1 MNAFVFCILVEVSC
15 FQVQKRVL
23 FDFASI
29 FRNFKETFQRKFKIF
44 LLIMEKIKVKLPDG
58 SILEVDKGT
67 TPLQIADKL
76 SKRLAKEAV
85 AAKVNGV
92 VVDLVRPLEE
102 DCELQI
108 LTFDDPEGREVFW
121 HSSAHLMAHAIEE
134 LFPGAKFGVGPPIE
148 DGFYY
153 DVDVDRPLTPDDLVK
168 IEEKMKELAERD
180 EPYVRKVVTKEEAL
194 EFFRKKGDPY
204 KVEIIEQIDENDT
217 ITFYTEG
224 SFTDLCRGPHLPS
237 TGKIKYVKLL
247 SVAGA
252 YWRGDSRNKMLQR
265 VYGVAYPKKELL
277 EAHLKRL
284 EEAKKRDHR
293 KLGKELEL
301 FVFHD
306 IAPGAPFWLP
316 KGMII
321 FRELEKFIREELDK
335 RGYEEISTPILVKKD
350 LWERSGHWEHY
361 KENMFI
367 LEVENEIYSLK
378 PMNCPESTYVYKM
391 KTRSYRDLP
400 LRLAEIGRL
409 HRNEIS
415 GALGGMFR
423 VRQIT
428 MDDAHIY
435 CRPDQILNEIN
446 ELIDFINYVYGIFKF
461 EPAYYLSTKPDNA
474 MGDPALW
481 EQAENAL
488 KTALEQNGIKYGLK
502 EKEGAFYGPKIDVQI
517 KDALGRDWQVAT
529 IQLDF
534 VMLPERFDLTYI
546 DADGQPKRPV
556 AIHRAIFGSFE
567 RFVGILTEHFAG
579 NFPVWLAPVQVIVLP
594 ITDAQNDYAIEIYTK
609 LKNLK
614 IRAEVD
620 TRNEK
625 ITYKIREAETKKI
638 PYMLVVG
645 EKEKTSGTV
654 SVRKHGKG
662 DLGVFDLESFISRI
676 KFEIETKAVE

>member
-1 MNAFVFCILVEVSC
+1 
-15 FQVQKRVL
+15 
-23 FDFASI
+23 
-29 FRNFKETFQRKFKIF
+29 
-44 LLIMEKIKVKLPDG
+44 MEKIKVKLPDN
-58 SILEVDKGT
+58 SVLEVDKGT
-67 TPLQIADKL
+67 TPLQIAEIL
-76 SKRLAKEAV
+76 SKRLAKDAV

-92 VVDLVRPLEE
+92 VIDLTRPLEE

-153 DVDVDRPLTPDDLVK
+153 DVDVDKPLTVEDLAK
-168 IEEKMKELAERD
+168 IEEKMKELAQRD

-194 EFFRKKGDPY
+194 EFFKKKGDPY
-204 KVEIIEQIDENDT
+204 KVEIIEQIEDNDI
-217 ITFYTEG
+217 ITLYSEG

-247 SVAGA
+247 SIAGA
-252 YWRGDSRNKMLQR
+252 YWRGDAKNKMLQR

-277 EAHLKRL
+277 DEHLRRL

-293 KLGKELEL
+293 RLGKELEL

-350 LWERSGHWEHY
+350 LWEKSGHWEHY
-361 KENMFI
+361 KENMFV
-367 LEVENEIYSLK
+367 LEVEDEIYSLK

-391 KTRSYRDLP
+391 RTRSYRDLP

-461 EPAYYLSTKPDNA
+461 QPAYYLSTKPDNA

-481 EQAENAL
+481 EQAEQAL
-488 KTALEQNGIKYGLK
+488 KMALEQNGIKYGLK

-546 DADGQPKRPV
+546 DVDGQPKRPV

-579 NFPVWLAPVQVIVLP
+579 NFTVWLAPVQVAVLP
-594 ITDAQNDYAIEIYTK
+594 ITDPQNDYAKTIWEK
-609 LKNLK
+609 LKQQK
-614 IRAEVD
+614 IRAEID
-620 TRNEK
+620 LRNEK

-638 PYMLVVG
+638 PYMLIIG
-645 EKEKTSGTV
+645 EKERTSGTV
-654 SVRKHGKG
+654 SIRRHGKG

-676 KFEIETKAVE
+676 KFEIESKVVE

>member
-1 MNAFVFCILVEVSC
+1 
-15 FQVQKRVL
+15 
-23 FDFASI
+23 
-29 FRNFKETFQRKFKIF
+29 
-44 LLIMEKIKVKLPDG
+44 MEERIKVKLPDG
-58 SILEVDKGT
+58 SILEVAKGT
-67 TPLQIADKL
+67 TPLQIAEML
-76 SKRLAKEAV
+76 SKRLSKEAV
-85 AAKVNGV
+85 AAKVDGV
-92 VVDLVRPLEE
+92 VVDLTRPLEN
-102 DCELQI
+102 DCELKI
-108 LTFDDPEGREVFW
+108 LTFEDPEGREVFW

-153 DVDVDRPLTPDDLVK
+153 DVDVDRPLTPEDLQK
-168 IEEKMKELAERD
+168 IEEKMVELAQRD
-180 EPYVRKVVTKEEAL
+180 EPYVRRVVTKEEAL
-194 EFFRKKGDPY
+194 EFFKKKGDPY
-204 KVEIIEQIDENDT
+204 KVEIIEQIEDGDT
-217 ITFYTEG
+217 ITFYSEG

-247 SVAGA
+247 NVAGA
-252 YWRGDSRNKMLQR
+252 YWRGDPKNKMLQR

-277 EAHLKRL
+277 EEHLRRL

-293 KLGKELEL
+293 RLGKELEL

-316 KGMII
+316 KGMVI

-361 KENMFI
+361 KENMFV

-391 KTRSYRDLP
+391 KTRSYKDLP

-446 ELIDFINYVYGIFKF
+446 ELIDFVNYVYKIFKF

-517 KDALGRDWQVAT
+517 KDALGRNWQVAT

-579 NFPVWLAPVQVIVLP
+579 NFPVWLAPVQVTVLP
-594 ITDAQNDYAIEIYTK
+594 ITDAQNDYAVEIYQK
-609 LKNLK
+609 LKEMK

-620 TRNEK
+620 LRNEK

-638 PYMLVVG
+638 PYMLVIG
-645 EKEKTSGTV
+645 EREKTNRNV
-654 SVRKHGKG
+654 SVRRHGKG
-662 DLGVFDLESFISRI
+662 DLGVFDLESFIARV
-676 KFEIETKAVE
+676 KFEIETKSVD

>member
-1 MNAFVFCILVEVSC
+1 
-15 FQVQKRVL
+15 
-23 FDFASI
+23 
-29 FRNFKETFQRKFKIF
+29 
-44 LLIMEKIKVKLPDG
+44 MEKIKVKLPDN
-58 SILEVDKGT
+58 SIIEVDKGT
-67 TPLQIADKL
+67 TPLQIAENL
-76 SKRLAKEAV
+76 SKKLAKEAV
-85 AAKVNGV
+85 AAKVNGIV
-92 VVDLVRPLEE
+92 IDLTRPLEE

-153 DVDVDRPLTPDDLVK
+153 DVDVDRTLTPEDLVK
-168 IEEKMKELAERD
+168 IEEKMRELAQRD
-180 EPYVRKVVTKEEAL
+180 EPYVRRVVTKQEAL
-194 EFFRKKGDPY
+194 EFFKKKGDPY
-204 KVEIIEQIDENDT
+204 KVEIIEQIDDNDV
-217 ITFYTEG
+217 ITFYSEG

-252 YWRGDSRNKMLQR
+252 YWRGDARNKMLQR

-277 EAHLKRL
+277 DEHLKRL
-284 EEAKKRDHR
+284 EEARKRDHR
-293 KLGKELEL
+293 RLGKELEL

-367 LEVENEIYSLK
+367 LQVEDEIYSLK

-481 EQAENAL
+481 EQAEEAL

-529 IQLDF
+529 IQLDL

-546 DADGQPKRPV
+546 DVDGQPKRPV

-579 NFPVWLAPVQVIVLP
+579 NFPVWLAPVQVAILP
-594 ITDAQNDYAIEIYTK
+594 ITDAQNDYAMEIYAR
-609 LKNLK
+609 LKDLK

-620 TRNEK
+620 LRNEK

-638 PYMLVVG
+638 PYMLIVG
-645 EKEKTSGTV
+645 EKERTSGTV
-654 SVRKHGKG
+654 SVRRHGKG
-662 DLGVFDLESFISRI
+662 DLGVSDLESFIS
-676 KFEIETKAVE
+676 KVKLEIETKAVE

>member
-1 MNAFVFCILVEVSC
+1 
-15 FQVQKRVL
+15 
-23 FDFASI
+23 
-29 FRNFKETFQRKFKIF
+29 
-44 LLIMEKIKVKLPDG
+44 MEERIKVKLPDG
-58 SILEVDKGT
+58 SILEVAKGT
-67 TPLQIADKL
+67 TPLQIAEML
-76 SKRLAKEAV
+76 SKRLSKEAV
-85 AAKVNGV
+85 AAKVDGV
-92 VVDLVRPLEE
+92 VVDLTRPLEN
-102 DCELQI
+102 DCELKI
-108 LTFDDPEGREVFW
+108 LTFEDPEGREVFW

-153 DVDVDRPLTPDDLVK
+153 DVDVDRPLTPEDLQK
-168 IEEKMKELAERD
+168 IEEKMVELAQRD
-180 EPYVRKVVTKEEAL
+180 EPYVRRVVTKEEAL
-194 EFFRKKGDPY
+194 EFFKKKGDPY
-204 KVEIIEQIDENDT
+204 KVEIIEQIEDGDT
-217 ITFYTEG
+217 ITFYSEG

-247 SVAGA
+247 NVAGA
-252 YWRGDSRNKMLQR
+252 YWRGDPKNKMLQR

-277 EAHLKRL
+277 EEHLRRL

-293 KLGKELEL
+293 RLGKELEL

-316 KGMII
+316 KGMVI

-361 KENMFI
+361 KENMFV

-391 KTRSYRDLP
+391 KTRSYKDLP

-446 ELIDFINYVYGIFKF
+446 ELIDFVNYVYKIFKF

-488 KTALEQNGIKYGLK
+488 KMALEQNGIKYGLK

-579 NFPVWLAPVQVIVLP
+579 NFPVWLAPVQVTVLP
-594 ITDAQNDYAIEIYTK
+594 ITDAQNDYAVEIYQK
-609 LKNLK
+609 LKEMK

-620 TRNEK
+620 LRNEK

-638 PYMLVVG
+638 PYMLVIG
-645 EKEKTSGTV
+645 EREKTNRNV
-654 SVRKHGKG
+654 SVRRHGKG
-662 DLGVFDLESFISRI
+662 DLGVFDLESFIARI
-676 KFEIETKAVE
+676 KFEIETKSVD